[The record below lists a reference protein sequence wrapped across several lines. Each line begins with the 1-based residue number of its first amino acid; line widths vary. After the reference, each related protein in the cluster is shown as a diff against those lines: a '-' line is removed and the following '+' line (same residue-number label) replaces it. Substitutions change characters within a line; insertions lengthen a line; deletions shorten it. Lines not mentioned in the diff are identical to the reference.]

1 MSAVDYRRALH
12 RIPELDNQLPETVQ
26 LVQRI
31 LAPLPCR
38 VFSPITGSVCAWFD
52 AGKSDAVAFRA
63 ELDALPVTEATDLPY
78 ASVHPGRMHACGHD
92 AHTAMVLT
100 LAEYA
105 AEHLAELP
113 RNVLF
118 LFQPSEETTGGAG
131 KLCESGVLER
141 YRVRRIFGLHL
152 WPGLEAGTIASR
164 PTEEGLVPGLDGED
178 LARSIPFLTDSYTVA
193 VRDILHLDSSNIQ
206 PEEWQLIAQA
216 VYAERG
222 DYDGIVITHG
232 TDTMAYT
239 ASVLSFMLRGIP
251 IPVVLTG
258 AQLPID
264 HPLTDALENLRLAF
278 AMAATGQAGVFL
290 AFDRRVLLGCRAVK
304 TRTKDFNAFE
314 SVNWPPVG
322 VVDAEGLHLDAAA
335 LPPEPTAPCALRDSL
350 CKDVF
355 LIKLTPGLNPEIFDM
370 LLQMHYRGVVIEAF
384 GAGGLHFIRRD
395 LISRLHKAA
404 QGGMTVVVCSQ
415 CLYEG
420 SDFTLYQAGQKALAQ
435 GVIQGYDMTT
445 EAAVTKL
452 MWVLGQ
458 TGEQEAIRAYFSR
471 SLAGE
476 LAERPE

>member
-1 MSAVDYRRALH
+1 MIINVISEGEVLSMSAVDYRRALH

-164 PTEEGLVPGLDGED
+164 PGPLMARSNEVTVTVEGRSVHMSRADEGLDALTAGISYLQRAYDMMEQLPPDQPRVLRFGKMVSGTVRNAISGRTVLEGSLRTYREDTFRFCRQQLKDIGRSVAAETVPRRLPLQAASSSTEQRYQYRRTNSTRFSWGRDSKKRFRLSARAAASTSCSTPPEAGRQSPSSVSASSACPCHRFWARRARQRSRDRFRVIFPRNVSSLPGR
-178 LARSIPFLTDSYTVA
+178 LGGMASQARSQVSPT
-193 VRDILHLDSSNIQ
+193 HSS
-206 PEEWQLIAQA
+206 
-216 VYAERG
+216 
-222 DYDGIVITHG
+222 
-232 TDTMAYT
+232 
-239 ASVLSFMLRGIP
+239 ASS
-251 IPVVLTG
+251 
-258 AQLPID
+258 
-264 HPLTDALENLRLAF
+264 
-278 AMAATGQAGVFL
+278 
-290 AFDRRVLLGCRAVK
+290 RRARM
-304 TRTKDFNAFE
+304 R
-314 SVNWPPVG
+314 
-322 VVDAEGLHLDAAA
+322 
-335 LPPEPTAPCALRDSL
+335 
-350 CKDVF
+350 
-355 LIKLTPGLNPEIFDM
+355 
-370 LLQMHYRGVVIEAF
+370 
-384 GAGGLHFIRRD
+384 
-395 LISRLHKAA
+395 KA
-404 QGGMTVVVCSQ
+404 
-415 CLYEG
+415 
-420 SDFTLYQAGQKALAQ
+420 
-435 GVIQGYDMTT
+435 I
-445 EAAVTKL
+445 
-452 MWVLGQ
+452 W
-458 TGEQEAIRAYFSR
+458 
-471 SLAGE
+471 
-476 LAERPE
+476 